1 MNDTQRLLT
10 VLIMMAATMLTR
22 FLPLLLF
29 KKELPKKVQKIVN
42 NLPYALMGLLVVYT
56 LKDSF
61 SSNNVY
67 GILEITGLL
76 VISVVYRLSDH
87 VLLSI
92 GCGLS
97 VYLLL
102 VNAL

>member
-1 MNDTQRLLT
+1 MSDLQRL
-10 VLIMMAATMLTR
+10 IMILVMMVATMLTR

-29 KKELPKKVQKIVN
+29 KRELPKTLQKTVD

-61 SSNNVY
+61 TVNNSY
-67 GILEITGLL
+67 GLL
-76 VISVVYRLSDH
+76 EVIGLFVISIIYRLSNH

-97 VYLLL
+97 IYLVLINIL
-102 VNAL
+102 

>member
-1 MNDTQRLLT
+1 MSNTQRFLM

-29 KKELPKKVQKIVN
+29 KKELPKNVQKTVD

-61 SSNNVY
+61 TANNSY
-67 GILEITGLL
+67 GLLEAVGLL
-76 VISVVYRLSDH
+76 VISVVYRFSNH

-97 VYLLL
+97 VYLIL
-102 VNAL
+102 VNAI

>member
-1 MNDTQRLLT
+1 MNDTQRLLM
-10 VLIMMAATMLTR
+10 VLIMMVATMLTR
-22 FLPLLLF
+22 FLPLLMF
-29 KKELPKKVQKIVN
+29 KKELPEKLQRIVN

-61 SSNNVY
+61 SVDNGY
-67 GILEITGLL
+67 GYLEIIGLL
-76 VISVVYRLSDH
+76 VISIVYRLSNH

-97 VYLLL
+97 VYLLII
-102 VNAL
+102 NTI